1 MPQLVINPE
10 ASAAEQHEFVFAE
23 PVEDA
28 LMDHLPGVS
37 AVDDMLGLTDVELRK
52 AVDRDV
58 REELQHVRPLEAAF
72 PVVGA
77 RRAVPL
83 PVVNFHHSGG
93 REQSAAADA
102 TGRHHAEPSGG
113 RTATG

>member
-72 PVVGA
+72 PEEGPVADVA
-77 RRAVPL
+77 RLLPGHTLVHPVRVLGLPPPNRKVPL
-83 PVVNFHHSGG
+83 G
-93 REQSAAADA
+93 R
-102 TGRHHAEPSGG
+102 GP
-113 RTATG
+113 